1 MGLWGW
7 DCVGWVRHSIILRHS
22 TSLFLSDGR
31 APSRSPQAAT
41 FAPSLRGGV
50 RQVAVLLWAGTFQF
64 CTLNHR
70 LSAFT
75 FTVWISRFVLKCVNM
90 LVVCVVAAHV
100 HALGSI

>member
-1 MGLWGW
+1 M
-7 DCVGWVRHSIILRHS
+7 
-22 TSLFLSDGR
+22 
-31 APSRSPQAAT
+31 
-41 FAPSLRGGV
+41 
-50 RQVAVLLWAGTFQF
+50 LLWAGTFQF